1 MARLSPFHVALL
13 LVLATAT
20 AQYAEDDS
28 SEEATSTDCP
38 KEAARFRPLRKY
50 TYSYEAEVGSG
61 VEGAAPNRAGF
72 RLQCKVEL
80 EVPERCAFVLRVK
93 DCALHEATSTG
104 PDGRPIYS
112 QIRRSELQQSLSRF
126 ELGFRTSYGSVA
138 TLFPH
143 SDEPEAVLNVKRGII
158 AALMPPPTGEGDRDS
173 RVLPSVHGSCP
184 TEVTVTA
191 RKGIVPS
198 EVTLTRDLR
207 SCDSPVGKGA
217 TASPLALVSGLTTFA
232 TSLFASTQECT
243 YSLDS
248 RRKAVSEVTCTER
261 HMFLPFSNRGKS
273 GAVSTVK
280 QTLKMTEQAKSN
292 IRNFDVNEKNGR
304 ELTYEPQATDAAG
317 EDPQRVLSTLAEMV
331 ELGTGADNKRQAEL
345 FASLLAGLR
354 ALSNGTLFEILPR
367 LLESSS
373 SITLQSLPQCGTAP
387 CYSALLQLLRSNR
400 VPPAL
405 SGVVAYAL
413 GFHPA
418 PCTMVVRDT
427 LTLAQA
433 APTRASML
441 ALSMVVHRHFTTHK
455 QVGPELQ
462 DVAAFVRSQLGADCS
477 GDEDKTYL
485 ALKAAGNMGGALQAA
500 DGAVVDTLAA
510 CVGNTQLPLPVQIAA
525 IQALRRT
532 QLTEGTRTAL
542 LDAYRNSRAPVQR
555 RIAAYLALMSQPEP
569 ALLWDVL
576 NTLPREENKQLRSYV
591 VSHVEALR
599 TSKGPAASALREKLE
614 QVISGMELPASY
626 AYSSL
631 KYSRRM
637 SASRV
642 VRLPGAEHPVA
653 GTVQLD
659 VILEPSGFLPRSVV
673 LETSLDVLGE
683 SLDVFEIGVEGQGFE
698 APLEALFGPKGFFPN
713 SAMSAA
719 FWVDGKLP
727 EQLAAVLRKWT
738 GVNPDQRKQNID
750 LPKEMLGTMQ
760 KLMQEVNLQKLP
772 MEASAFLR
780 VMGTELGYV
789 RHSDI
794 KMLIG
799 FATMAGRGLQALP
812 KQILSALAGGVEADL
827 FVHYV
832 FMDNDVTVPTG
843 AGLPLRLASTGS
855 LVAGAKVKASM
866 RPGEARRA
874 SAAPSISLEVVSSME
889 VLLPGGVARA
899 GLHSATSLYHESALG
914 VAVQATGGEL
924 RVTLTPPQKT
934 NRLLSFGNQL
944 RLLHRQRVETLPSIE
959 ENREQWQSCRPLV
972 FGVSLCQSGAYSN
985 ASYIEAAPWFPLTG
999 ATRFEIS
1006 TEPAD
1011 GVTEY
1016 SAIAALYSQAGQ
1028 ENLQFKVQ
1036 ATGTGETKELGSI
1049 LMLDRDRH
1057 RIQWDLDLPSCPGCL
1072 RVEVGV
1078 DDESDARLNQGGYAA
1093 SFNVSYQEQREAFLL
1108 ARIRQ
1113 TVTDARSLL
1122 LQYSAGVPRLGLHG
1136 NYVARA
1142 SLGQDDRIVVNAEMT
1157 GAGPFS
1163 SASYGSEVVYDLD
1176 RVQAQLSAEA
1186 SSDPKGALEAL
1197 RDGLAYID
1205 VPSPDEYRLQ
1215 LQRTLN
1221 AMLEGRVAQT
1231 DMTLRHIVVKSL
1243 EAMDMWI
1250 KKSTNNGNWN
1260 LSQLKRLQTQ
1270 LSRGQEITV
1279 PSLSE
1284 FINIEMPHRT
1294 FVSSAVTVGYQ
1305 FNKQSWTL
1313 QIPVPMG
1320 GRMTDPV
1327 RLLPRTLRTPAL
1339 RIAPLGINVA
1349 PRQFTMQPVYLP
1361 GLGMV
1366 DSIPAFKVPE
1376 RVTLKVPLFGELSVD
1391 AKVKS
1396 NMYNWTASAHIANVV
1411 GDEEDTSEIRVR
1423 SGVTAVCPC
1432 DMLSYV
1438 FNGYTAL
1445 SQKHWSAFEIR
1456 TDNTITS
1463 QLLNLT
1469 TSYKSTA
1476 DMSEGLN
1483 VKTEFTNR
1491 VATGLLTTTANVVAS
1506 ATGDATQS
1514 SFTGELAASA
1524 ELPRGIRAKVA
1535 SSSSGTVN
1543 FQTRDHMLNGELRVD
1558 SDFHSLAA
1566 TWRSDYDG
1574 SRYSMVASNDLTV
1587 GADLKSRNRVELQSG
1602 LRADK
1607 LAVRTELAFREE
1619 NVTNVLSVMW
1629 DGRLFHMQDTLQGR
1643 LLGSSFTHASTFDAG
1658 EERASFSGQTDGL
1671 FGGVGVTS
1679 KLDAAY
1685 ATGALRLSTEN
1696 KAECARGR
1704 FDHMLTAGVTAE
1716 GLEVSVETSLVGAP
1730 GRAAYKASLVVD
1742 AAGAGGSANAV
1753 VTSGRVMLETTAEG
1767 SARASG
1773 LKVTTNTVGRA
1784 VGSKVQ
1790 HNAEGRLDGGG
1801 LVLVS
1806 AYSGQ
1811 ILETDSSSTVNFELN
1826 RAGLSF
1832 VTKTVASYAENKVDH
1847 GCNLKVA
1854 PWSVDLTAVDEVKVL
1869 GASFSNQVAAKA
1881 GFLTA
1886 SVSGSASGDFSGN
1899 EVRHTY
1905 KLGYADLAGSASFD
1919 TVANLNGG
1927 KLQNQLSLEFAG
1939 LAGKVGATTTC
1950 ETPALKFSNVA
1961 RGAALPYSLSYE
1973 VITDSQGSLSA
1984 YGEHMGSLSNKFFV
1998 QAEPLALV
2006 LSNEYR
2012 GSTQHEVAGGSHVS
2026 LLRHKLGAQVNPTE
2040 QSADWELT
2048 AELNDNRYVQK
2059 LEAQNDPLSVGA
2071 KLSAQSTVNLGFLDI
2086 NIQTPALMLPFLNV
2100 ARPARSY
2107 NVISSLGLDRAVI
2120 SSPQDFSVQAS
2131 VSYDKNQDVHVIS
2144 IPFVESLPALY
2155 EQLRNC
2161 IRAVLDNMR
2170 NSLTRQEIQRYYQ
2183 QYQRVLDEI
2192 PGKINNAIDQLELKN
2207 KVKHVQGQLL
2217 LALQNYDPRDF
2228 SAQELMESFRHFS
2241 RNVASWVKRV
2251 LFYPLSALDSDKVKE
2266 SIQLYIEQAVRRVK
2280 EFDREYGFT
2289 DTLMKA
2295 IEQLMDNVRNMDLS
2309 ELTSGGRYMQEKVI
2323 QALDD
2328 LKQWLQRFDVDRAAR
2343 QIQEAIRSVDVREV
2357 LARMEQVIFV
2367 EMQKKMEKIASYLE
2381 NFMTTYRVREMVQN
2395 GKKNLMQFVENYEV
2409 SENLNIIR
2417 DTLVGLDSEYQLSA
2431 KAQRMVRDMKAIDL
2445 KGYLEK
2451 LSQAV
2456 NSISQKLTSMDYPAF
2471 IKSLNE
2477 LLKVALEHVESFDY
2491 NQFVVTAN
2499 LWLREQTAMV
2509 NNKLQEFN
2517 IPERV
2522 QQLRERVNT
2531 VSSYLSGYMQSFSM
2545 RDVEAYV
2552 TDCVSALFEK
2562 PAVRQVA
2569 NWVLEYVEYVRLRME
2584 ETDIQAEMQKFWKG
2598 ATASISDVARSIA
2611 EFDINAAVTD
2621 AVEQLNTLAV
2631 SLDIQEVI
2639 QKILRYLE
2647 EGFIIPRFKLFG
2659 HVFHRTEVSLR
2670 ALRRMQISTY
2680 IYTPPLF
2687 VPFTSLYL
2695 SPDLIDL
2702 KTLSSIEMP
2711 TRISLPAFTFLG
2723 KFHVEPITIDFQK
2736 IKQQIIEFLDK
2747 IRNMDMAT
2755 VHRAIQDSTAQMGE
2769 LTLNDIPFEKYL
2781 VVPEFRFPEISMPE
2795 FNLPQLNLDDI
2806 KFIKMPE
2813 FQLPRIPHEMQ
2824 LPALGK
2830 LNANL
2835 KVMSPFYTLTATA
2848 GLHNSTEVYGSPA
2861 LRSFANAQATSTSS
2875 LLAFAVSTEARLSA
2889 PRLQRLELSANA
2901 KLTHDLCG
2909 LTHSSDVTVDRSGA
2923 TAQFNTQ
2930 ASAKSA
2936 PYTGEANSVVTFTLN
2951 RAVTWEA
2958 TGSYRHV
2965 LDVPAADTAG
2975 SMNVRSTAKL
2985 MVQGTKLEADVV
2997 TTGEAQGTVYGASH
3011 EGTHKAE
3018 ARLRVDGAV
3027 LLLSGKVDSVEKFGS
3042 LKHEATLEVVPFDRV
3057 VYAHNGDTVLT
3068 GVGRGSVQVNAK
3080 VQGLRVDVTVRH
3092 SAVGTKL
3099 TSGKMTSAT
3108 TFHAEPFQLL
3118 LTSNTL
3124 GGGKLQLPLR
3134 LTAKVEVVNNFTV
3147 SLAPDAQH
3155 ADWTFGSDFNQYRYL
3170 HDASVD
3176 NNAERAGARISVSG
3190 NANLEFLR
3198 KEVSLPSVLLPYT
3211 NYRTPEVRNFQI
3223 WERTGLGALLRTP
3236 QQTLNVTAQLQYAK
3250 NKEWHTV
3257 RLPFVPALHYAVE
3270 RSRHVANAA
3279 FERYRDATLQWAREA
3294 YDETRA
3300 MGADNV
3306 PKRFTVPGFTV
3317 PLLNMEVSPYTVE
3330 LPDMSILVAQSYRT
3344 PRVYLP
3350 LVGYRVPSYEL
3361 SLPRVNLPP
3370 MKIPGALRR
3379 LSLPE
3384 ISLRTLPTALHLP
3397 AMGNLTYDF
3406 TFRCSAIAVAINSG
3420 VYNQSDIVAKLSASS
3435 ASEHTIL
3442 NGELSAAATLSRKRG
3457 IKLSTVLAL
3466 SHRAAQVS
3474 HSGVAVVNK
3483 RVGELTS
3490 DTAVKV
3496 DMPYLRVDFKQAV
3509 NASTRQRPH
3518 VRVRHVLSY
3527 KVTALELEA
3536 DLSGRLEHNG
3546 TAEVAWLSL
3555 SLDSNFAGATQFKQS
3570 SSANAFSCKLDNMA
3584 NLYVDQRGVRSALRN
3599 EAQSKASH
3607 ASGLAWDVSG
3617 KQEADLEMSPLRLYA
3632 IAKHMGRN
3640 QLRGAGAFSTQG
3652 TQTTEAR
3659 LEFVQWELK
3668 GLAKGEAS
3676 QGSSLM
3682 PKAASKQSLSL
3693 AVSAEKQQVAWTG
3706 EAQLGSVAYAH
3717 EAALSNERARARCS
3731 FDASLQGH
3739 AAFLKGV
3746 MLPVYGRSLWDV
3758 LKMDV
3763 TTKTRDVQVLRAAS
3777 SVEYT
3782 KNLNGYVLA
3791 LPVMSEGNGYKVSI
3805 PEIRLRVPEFV
3816 KQIPAAIQAV
3826 LRDVFDSVVAGPPMF
3841 INIPAFRVPFIE
3853 MSLGPYTIDI
3863 DNLAALF
3870 DFPEEF
3876 TVPTFRVPLFD
3887 VYVPA
3892 YTVRLWDI
3900 TLPTVFVTQ
3909 SFRVPF
3915 TSIVVPPYRV
3925 DLRNIQVPKMLRVP
3939 SFAFELPALPR
3950 IPMPQLDVTLEYV
3963 AMEDYKV
3970 PYFQLIVP
3978 AFRVEIQSFT
3988 LPKELKIPAFS
3999 FLGLDSPNYVLRLD
4013 DVFSYVANFELP
4025 TLTLPAVSMEVPALR
4040 LALPT
4045 AVTLPAFGSLVGSAK
4060 VQSPVYNVTCS
4071 YSSFA
4076 GEDPDALLIIDATAS
4091 STLRFLEFD
4100 VDVISKISPKED
4112 GSEMRTQASLSHPEL
4127 TVELL
4132 EVLTFSDSETSEMY
4146 EATIDVLS
4154 PSLTDAS
4161 MRLSYGNAR
4170 ARMSMSS
4177 PSLGFLGFVA
4187 ERQSPQVLSA
4197 QVYARDTASPESDV
4211 QLALLTLSLNTPD
4224 ILGVESHWKGGM
4236 AHDAAS
4242 LVRRSAPRAARSLY
4256 SIVDK
4261 YHTEHLGLT
4270 LEEFPSRAQESL
4282 DASKENLRSAI
4293 LRAREAVEPIPDRLR
4308 SLIQELLG
4316 KVGVFA
4322 EQMQLN
4328 LVTAIRNIQE
4338 GIRPSLRQ
4346 LAKRASDLVVRIDV
4360 GLKDGFEKA
4369 SEALEVFAKWL
4380 KQTRLQ
4386 IASSNKYYTV
4396 ERLFSSALQV
4406 TTEAGEAILE
4416 ALRVAYHNLYLQLN
4430 QLEFRE
4436 PFTGQL
4442 VKGSDLTAAL
4452 DSSIGYAADRAALA
4466 YQSLD
4471 VKAAYRDAYSKAS
4484 SLADDAKRAYSS
4496 AVNYDYAAGASRA
4509 MLSLRD
4515 TEQLRY
4521 IHHMTQEF
4529 FVVIGD
4535 AVKVAL
4541 DELNRYYNAIVET
4554 ARAIQRKYLEG
4565 TALDLNLKYWEVEG
4579 RAVALVRTVL
4589 DYFRQMG
4596 PKYYQDGLSLVQKLA
4611 FELSEVASAVNLDRP
4626 EKMGAKAME
4635 LSAHAKRAVE
4645 RFVVAIT
4652 AKLGEVSASAGDRV
4666 VRLSAEARERI
4677 REAYERFAESY
4688 DGLMERASRAL
4699 DSSLE
4704 RYAGLA
4710 RSLVEFLRRLPRAVS
4725 GALADYA
4732 VVRPGRLSLRLPQ
4745 GVVSWRS
4752 FDELPRLRDEAMSG
4766 INSTVAIGRQIINER
4781 LAQTRALISANL
4793 AVLEKT
4799 MEDAIP
4805 KLRQGVN
4812 DAKAI
4817 VDNALWFA
4825 MDPTVYIGLPT
4836 LDDFPPFKA
4845 SAMVFADG
4853 DYMVTFDG
4861 RVVETP
4867 QLPGGRCAFL
4877 LAHDFLDQNFTLVKL
4892 QGLIAL
4898 RLPTT
4903 VLYMTS
4909 AGAVSVDTPS
4919 NKINIPYVDGS
4930 SGVSVTREGDLVLVE
4945 TSAGAS
4951 VRIDTVRRT
4960 FLFELSGWYH
4970 GRTLGLL
4977 GTNDHEPTTDMM
4989 ISNGFQA
4996 SDTAA
5001 FFSSWEMTGASE
5013 CASVRVVPSS
5023 RRQLSS
5029 PRCKHLL
5036 DKMNTSS
5043 PFNPCFKEL
5052 DPSEFLSLCQKG
5064 SDICPTSTA
5073 YRMLC
5078 EQKGIDLS
5086 NPDDCARCNRKRLQ
5100 DLWMVN
5106 GAPSA
5111 DVLFVIDQSNKLQ
5124 QAKVKG
5130 LLQAVDESF
5139 SAQGIKDARYGL
5151 VTFGGRDSDGRPQV
5165 NAVRGEVW
5173 TSATNMKRA
5182 LSGMEFTGASGTP
5195 AYDALVAAAGYDFQ
5209 PEAARLV
5216 VLVAEFDQVASF
5228 LSSVDLANVD
5238 HLLKSNGV
5246 VLSVLSDYRALRKS
5260 GGAKSALVGLT
5271 GDGQPISGKGGPW
5284 AGGDDEVVPLP
5295 RGDYVKLVRST
5306 NGAVFSVD
5314 ALRTDVDATA
5324 VGQAI
5329 AGYAGRNVAQ
5339 RKECSCVRNEHG
5351 RGKVQCRYAS

>member
-1 MARLSPFHVALL
+1 
-13 LVLATAT
+13 
-20 AQYAEDDS
+20 D
-28 SEEATSTDCP
+28 
-38 KEAARFRPLRKY
+38 
-50 TYSYEAEVGSG
+50 
-61 VEGAAPNRAGF
+61 
-72 RLQCKVEL
+72 
-80 EVPERCAFVLRVK
+80 
-93 DCALHEATSTG
+93 
-104 PDGRPIYS
+104 
-112 QIRRSELQQSLSRF
+112 
-126 ELGFRTSYGSVA
+126 
-138 TLFPH
+138 
-143 SDEPEAVLNVKRGII
+143 
-158 AALMPPPTGEGDRDS
+158 
-173 RVLPSVHGSCP
+173 
-184 TEVTVTA
+184 
-191 RKGIVPS
+191 
-198 EVTLTRDLR
+198 
-207 SCDSPVGKGA
+207 
-217 TASPLALVSGLTTFA
+217 
-232 TSLFASTQECT
+232 
-243 YSLDS
+243 
-248 RRKAVSEVTCTER
+248 
-261 HMFLPFSNRGKS
+261 
-273 GAVSTVK
+273 
-280 QTLKMTEQAKSN
+280 
-292 IRNFDVNEKNGR
+292 
-304 ELTYEPQATDAAG
+304 
-317 EDPQRVLSTLAEMV
+317 
-331 ELGTGADNKRQAEL
+331 
-345 FASLLAGLR
+345 
-354 ALSNGTLFEILPR
+354 
-367 LLESSS
+367 
-373 SITLQSLPQCGTAP
+373 
-387 CYSALLQLLRSNR
+387 
-400 VPPAL
+400 
-405 SGVVAYAL
+405 
-413 GFHPA
+413 
-418 PCTMVVRDT
+418 
-427 LTLAQA
+427 
-433 APTRASML
+433 
-441 ALSMVVHRHFTTHK
+441 
-455 QVGPELQ
+455 
-462 DVAAFVRSQLGADCS
+462 
-477 GDEDKTYL
+477 
-485 ALKAAGNMGGALQAA
+485 
-500 DGAVVDTLAA
+500 
-510 CVGNTQLPLPVQIAA
+510 
-525 IQALRRT
+525 
-532 QLTEGTRTAL
+532 
-542 LDAYRNSRAPVQR
+542 
-555 RIAAYLALMSQPEP
+555 
-569 ALLWDVL
+569 
-576 NTLPREENKQLRSYV
+576 
-591 VSHVEALR
+591 
-599 TSKGPAASALREKLE
+599 
-614 QVISGMELPASY
+614 
-626 AYSSL
+626 
-631 KYSRRM
+631 
-637 SASRV
+637 
-642 VRLPGAEHPVA
+642 
-653 GTVQLD
+653 
-659 VILEPSGFLPRSVV
+659 
-673 LETSLDVLGE
+673 
-683 SLDVFEIGVEGQGFE
+683 
-698 APLEALFGPKGFFPN
+698 
-713 SAMSAA
+713 
-719 FWVDGKLP
+719 
-727 EQLAAVLRKWT
+727 
-738 GVNPDQRKQNID
+738 
-750 LPKEMLGTMQ
+750 
-760 KLMQEVNLQKLP
+760 
-772 MEASAFLR
+772 
-780 VMGTELGYV
+780 
-789 RHSDI
+789 
-794 KMLIG
+794 
-799 FATMAGRGLQALP
+799 
-812 KQILSALAGGVEADL
+812 
-827 FVHYV
+827 
-832 FMDNDVTVPTG
+832 
-843 AGLPLRLASTGS
+843 
-855 LVAGAKVKASM
+855 
-866 RPGEARRA
+866 
-874 SAAPSISLEVVSSME
+874 
-889 VLLPGGVARA
+889 
-899 GLHSATSLYHESALG
+899 
-914 VAVQATGGEL
+914 
-924 RVTLTPPQKT
+924 
-934 NRLLSFGNQL
+934 
-944 RLLHRQRVETLPSIE
+944 
-959 ENREQWQSCRPLV
+959 REQWQSCRPLL

-1016 SAIAALYSQAGQ
+1016 SAIAEIYSRAGQ

-1108 ARIRQ
+1108 ARIRRAGGPVKPSPLSLSSAVPRARRQ

-1122 LQYSAGVPRLGLHG
+1122 LQYSAGVPRLDLHG

-1142 SLGQDDRIVVNAEMT
+1142 LLGQDDRIVVNAEMT
-1157 GAGPFS
+1157 GSGPFS
-1163 SASYGSEVVYDLD
+1163 SASYGSEVVYD
-1176 RVQAQLSAEA
+1176 
-1186 SSDPKGALEAL
+1186 
-1197 RDGLAYID
+1197 
-1205 VPSPDEYRLQ
+1205 EYRLQ
-1215 LQRTLN
+1215 LQRALN

-1231 DMTLRHIVVKSL
+1231 DMTLRHIVVKGL
-1243 EAMDMWI
+1243 EAMDLWI

-1260 LSQLKRLQTQ
+1260 LSQLQRLQTQ
-1270 LSRGQEITV
+1270 LSRGQEITI

-1305 FNKQSWTL
+1305 FNKRSWTL

-1320 GRMTDPV
+1320 GRVTEPV

-1339 RIAPLGINVA
+1339 SIAPLGINVA
-1349 PRQFTMQPVYLP
+1349 PRQFT
-1361 GLGMV
+1361 MV

-1376 RVTLKVPLFGELSVD
+1376 RVTLKVPLFGELSID

-1396 NMYNWTASAHIANVV
+1396 NVYNWTAS
-1411 GDEEDTSEIRVR
+1411 
-1423 SGVTAVCPC
+1423 
-1432 DMLSYV
+1432 
-1438 FNGYTAL
+1438 YTAL
-1445 SQKHWSAFEIR
+1445 SHKHWSTFEIR

-1476 DMSEGLN
+1476 DVSEGLN

-1514 SFTGELAASA
+1514 SFAGELAASA

-1543 FQTRDHMLNGELRVD
+1543 FRTRNHMLNGELRVD

-1566 TWRSDYDG
+1566 TWRSDNDG

-1587 GADLKSRNRVELQSG
+1587 GAGLVSRNRIELQSG
-1602 LRADK
+1602 LRTDN

-1629 DGRLFHMQDTLQGR
+1629 DGRLFRMQDTLQGR
-1643 LLGSSFTHASTFDAG
+1643 LLG
-1658 EERASFSGQTDGL
+1658 
-1671 FGGVGVTS
+1671 VGVTS
-1679 KLDAAY
+1679 KLNAAY
-1685 ATGALRLSTEN
+1685 ATGALRLSAEN
-1696 KAECARGR
+1696 RAECARGR

-1716 GLEVSVETSLVGAP
+1716 GLEVSVETNLAGAP

-1742 AAGAGGSANAV
+1742 AAGAGGSANAA
-1753 VTSGRVMLETTAEG
+1753 VTYGRVVLETSAEG

-1773 LKVTTNTVGRA
+1773 LKVTANTVGRA
-1784 VGSKVQ
+1784 EGSKVQ

-1801 LVLVS
+1801 LALVS

-1854 PWSVDLTAVDEVKVL
+1854 PWSVDFTAADEVKVL
-1869 GASFSNQVAAKA
+1869 GASFSNQLAAKA

-1886 SVSGSASGDFSGN
+1886 SVSGSASGDFLGN

-1961 RGAALPYSLSYE
+1961 RGAALPYSLSLE

-1984 YGEHMGSLSNKFFV
+1984 YGEHMGSLSNKFFL

-2012 GSTQHEVAGGSHVS
+2012 GSTQHDVAGGSHAS
-2026 LLRHKLGAQVNPTE
+2026 ALRHKLGAQVNPTE
-2040 QSADWELT
+2040 QSVGWELT

-2071 KLSAQSTVNLGFLDI
+2071 KLSAQSTVNLGFLDV
-2086 NIQTPALMLPFLNV
+2086 NFQTPALTLPFLNV
-2100 ARPARSY
+2100 ARPVRSY
-2107 NVISSLGLDRAVI
+2107 NVISSLGLDRAVV

-2155 EQLRNC
+2155 AQLRHY
-2161 IRAVLDNMR
+2161 IRSVLDNMR
-2170 NSLTRQEIQRYYQ
+2170 YSLTRQEIQRYYQ
-2183 QYQRVLDEI
+2183 QYQRVLDEM

-2217 LALQNYDPRDF
+2217 LALQNYDPRDL
-2228 SAQELMESFRHFS
+2228 SAQELMENFRHFS
-2241 RNVASWVKRV
+2241 KNVAI
-2251 LFYPLSALDSDKVKE
+2251 LGQYPLSALDSDKVKE
-2266 SIQLYIEQAVRRVK
+2266 SVQLYIEQAVRRAK

-2309 ELTSGGRYMQEKVI
+2309 ELTSGNRYVQEKVI

-2328 LKQWLQRFDVDRAAR
+2328 LKQWLQRFDVDRVAR

-2357 LARMEQVIFV
+2357 LGRMEQVIFV
-2367 EMQKKMEKIASYLE
+2367 EMQKIMEKIASYLE

-2417 DTLVGLDSEYQLSA
+2417 DTLVGLDLEYQFSA
-2431 KAQRMVRDMKAIDL
+2431 KAQRMMRDMKAIDL

-2456 NSISQKLTSMDYPAF
+2456 NSISQKLMSMDYPAF

-2477 LLKVALEHVESFDY
+2477 LLKVALEHVENFDY

-2499 LWLREQTAMV
+2499 LWLQEQTAMV

-2531 VSSYLSGYMQSFSM
+2531 VSLNLFSYMQSFSM

-2552 TDCVSALFEK
+2552 SDWVSALFEI

-2569 NWVLEYVEYVRLRME
+2569 NRVLEYVEYIRLRME

-2598 ATASISDVARSIA
+2598 ATASISDVARSVA

-2621 AVEQLNTLAV
+2621 AVEQLNAMAA

-2647 EGFIIPRFKLFG
+2647 EGVIIPRFKLFG

-2680 IYTPPLF
+2680 IYTPPLI

-2695 SPDLIDL
+2695 PPDLVDL

-2781 VVPEFRFPEISMPE
+2781 VVPEFRFPEIRMPE
-2795 FNLPQLNLDDI
+2795 FNLPQLNLDDV

-2813 FQLPRIPHEMQ
+2813 FQLPRIPHETR

-2861 LRSFANAQATSTSS
+2861 LRSFANAQATSMSS

-2930 ASAKSA
+2930 ASVKSA
-2936 PYTGEANSVVTFTLN
+2936 PYTGEASSAVTFTLN

-2965 LDVPAADTAG
+2965 LDVPAAGTAG

-2985 MVQGTKLEADVV
+2985 IAQGAKLEADVV
-2997 TTGEAQGTVYGASH
+2997 TTGEAQGMVYGTSH
-3011 EGTHKAE
+3011 EGMHKTE

-3042 LKHEATLEVVPFDRV
+3042 LKHEATLEVAPFDRV
-3057 VYAHNGDTVLT
+3057 VYAHSGDTALT
-3068 GVGRGSVQVNAK
+3068 GLGRGSVQVNAK

-3134 LTAKVEVVNNFTV
+3134 LSAKVEVVNNFTV
-3147 SLAPDAQH
+3147 SLAPNAQH
-3155 ADWTFGSDFNQYRYL
+3155 ADWTFGGDFNQYRYL
-3170 HDASVD
+3170 HDVSVD
-3176 NNAERAGARISVSG
+3176 NNAERAGARISMSG

-3211 NYRTPEVRNFQI
+3211 NYRTPEVRDFRI
-3223 WERTGLGALLRTP
+3223 WEHTGLGALLRTP

-3250 NKEWHTV
+3250 NKEWHAV
-3257 RLPFVPALHYAVE
+3257 RLPVVPALHYAAE
-3270 RSRHVANAA
+3270 RYRHVANAA

-3294 YDETRA
+3294 YDDTRA
-3300 MGADNV
+3300 MGADNL

-3330 LPDMSILVAQSYRT
+3330 LPDTSILVAQSYRT

-3350 LVGYRVPSYEL
+3350 LVGYRVPSFEL

-3384 ISLRTLPTALHLP
+3384 ISLRALPTALYLP

-3420 VYNQSDIVAKLSASS
+3420 VYNQSDIVGKLSASS

-3457 IKLSTVLAL
+3457 VKLSTALAL

-3490 DTAVKV
+3490 DTTVKV

-3509 NASTRQRPH
+3509 NASTRLRPH

-3546 TAEVAWLSL
+3546 TAEVAWPSL

-3584 NLYVDQRGVRSALRN
+3584 NLYMDQRGVRSALRN

-3607 ASGLAWDVSG
+3607 ASGLAWDING

-3632 IAKHMGRN
+3632 IDKHMGRN
-3640 QLRGAGAFSTQG
+3640 QLRGAGVFSTQG
-3652 TQTTEAR
+3652 TQSTEAR

-3676 QGSSLM
+3676 QGSSLT

-3693 AVSAEKQQVAWTG
+3693 AVSTEKQQLAWTG

-3731 FDASLQGH
+3731 VDVSLQGH

-3746 MLPVYGRSLWDV
+3746 VLPVYGRSLWDV

-3763 TTKTRDVQVLRAAS
+3763 TTKARDVQVLRAAS

-3782 KNLNGYVLA
+3782 KNPNGYVLA
-3791 LPVMSEGNGYKVSI
+3791 LPVMSEGNGYRVSI
-3805 PEIRLRVPEFV
+3805 PEIRLRVP
-3816 KQIPAAIQAV
+3816 
-3826 LRDVFDSVVAGPPMF
+3826 D
-3841 INIPAFRVPFIE
+3841 
-3853 MSLGPYTIDI
+3853 
-3863 DNLAALF
+3863 
-3870 DFPEEF
+3870 
-3876 TVPTFRVPLFD
+3876 
-3887 VYVPA
+3887 
-3892 YTVRLWDI
+3892 
-3900 TLPTVFVTQ
+3900 TVFMTQ

-3915 TSIVVPPYRV
+3915 TSIVVSPYII

-3939 SFAFELPALPR
+3939 SFAFELPALPK

-3963 AMEDYKV
+3963 TMAEDYTV
-3970 PYFQLIVP
+3970 PFFQLIVP
-3978 AFRVEIQSFT
+3978 AFRVEVPSFT
-3988 LPKELKIPAFS
+3988 LPKELNIPAFS
-3999 FLGLDSPNYVLRLD
+3999 FLGLDSPRYVLRLD

-4025 TLTLPAVSMEVPALR
+4025 TFTLPAVSVEVPALR

-4071 YSSFA
+4071 YSSFG

-4100 VDVISKISPKED
+4100 VDVKSKISPKED
-4112 GSEMRTQASLSHPEL
+4112 GREMRTQASLSHPEL
-4127 TVELL
+4127 TVEFL
-4132 EVLTFSDSETSEMY
+4132 EVLTFSDSDTSEMY
-4146 EATIDVLS
+4146 EATIDLLS

-4197 QVYARDTASPESDV
+4197 QVYARDTVSPSPPTASTHPPMHS
-4211 QLALLTLSLNTPD
+4211 
-4224 ILGVESHWKGGM
+4224 
-4236 AHDAAS
+4236 
-4242 LVRRSAPRAARSLY
+4242 
-4256 SIVDK
+4256 

-4293 LRAREAVEPIPDRLR
+4293 LRAREAVGPIPDRLR

-4328 LVTAIRNIQE
+4328 LVTAIRSIQE
-4338 GIRPSLRQ
+4338 GVRPLLRQ
-4346 LAKRASDLVVRIDV
+4346 LAKRASDLVARIDA

-4369 SEALEVFAKWL
+4369 SEALEVSAKWL

-4386 IASSNKYYTV
+4386 IAGSSKYYTV

-4406 TTEAGEAILE
+4406 TTEAGEAILQ
-4416 ALRVAYHNLYLQLN
+4416 ALHVAYRNLHFQLYH
-4430 QLEFRE
+4430 LEFRE
-4436 PFTGQL
+4436 PFAGQL
-4442 VKGSDLTAAL
+4442 VKGSDLLATL
-4452 DSSIGYAADRAALA
+4452 ESSMEYAADRAALA

-4484 SLADDAKRAYSS
+4484 SLADDTKRAYAS

-4515 TEQLRY
+4515 TEQLRH
-4521 IHHMTQEF
+4521 IHQMTQEF
-4529 FVVIGD
+4529 FVLIGD
-4535 AVKVAL
+4535 VVKATL
-4541 DELNRYYNAIVET
+4541 DELTRYFNGIVET
-4554 ARAIQRKYLEG
+4554 ARTIQRKYLEG
-4565 TALDLNLKYWEVEG
+4565 TALDLNLKYWEVEE
-4579 RAVALVRTVL
+4579 RAVALIRTVL

-4596 PKYYQDGLSLVQKLA
+4596 PKYYQDGLSLVRELA
-4611 FELSEVASAVNLDRP
+4611 NELTEVASAINLDRP

-4635 LSAHAKRAVE
+4635 LLVQAKRVVE
-4645 RFVVAIT
+4645 RFVVATT
-4652 AKLGEVSASAGDRV
+4652 AKLGEVSASTGERA

-4688 DGLMERASRAL
+4688 DGLLERASRAL

-4732 VVRPGRLSLRLPQ
+4732 VARPGRLSLRLPQ

-4752 FDELPRLRDEAMSG
+4752 FDELPRLRDEAVSG

-4793 AVLEKT
+4793 AVLEMT
-4799 MEDAIP
+4799 MADAIP

-4812 DAKAI
+4812 D
-4817 VDNALWFA
+4817 
-4825 MDPTVYIGLPT
+4825 
-4836 LDDFPPFKA
+4836 
-4845 SAMVFADG
+4845 
-4853 DYMVTFDG
+4853 
-4861 RVVETP
+4861 
-4867 QLPGGRCAFL
+4867 
-4877 LAHDFLDQNFTLVKL
+4877 
-4892 QGLIAL
+4892 
-4898 RLPTT
+4898 
-4903 VLYMTS
+4903 
-4909 AGAVSVDTPS
+4909 
-4919 NKINIPYVDGS
+4919 
-4930 SGVSVTREGDLVLVE
+4930 
-4945 TSAGAS
+4945 
-4951 VRIDTVRRT
+4951 
-4960 FLFELSGWYH
+4960 
-4970 GRTLGLL
+4970 
-4977 GTNDHEPTTDMM
+4977 
-4989 ISNGFQA
+4989 
-4996 SDTAA
+4996 
-5001 FFSSWEMTGASE
+5001 
-5013 CASVRVVPSS
+5013 
-5023 RRQLSS
+5023 
-5029 PRCKHLL
+5029 
-5036 DKMNTSS
+5036 
-5043 PFNPCFKEL
+5043 
-5052 DPSEFLSLCQKG
+5052 
-5064 SDICPTSTA
+5064 
-5073 YRMLC
+5073 
-5078 EQKGIDLS
+5078 
-5086 NPDDCARCNRKRLQ
+5086 
-5100 DLWMVN
+5100 
-5106 GAPSA
+5106 
-5111 DVLFVIDQSNKLQ
+5111 
-5124 QAKVKG
+5124 
-5130 LLQAVDESF
+5130 
-5139 SAQGIKDARYGL
+5139 
-5151 VTFGGRDSDGRPQV
+5151 
-5165 NAVRGEVW
+5165 
-5173 TSATNMKRA
+5173 
-5182 LSGMEFTGASGTP
+5182 
-5195 AYDALVAAAGYDFQ
+5195 
-5209 PEAARLV
+5209 
-5216 VLVAEFDQVASF
+5216 
-5228 LSSVDLANVD
+5228 
-5238 HLLKSNGV
+5238 
-5246 VLSVLSDYRALRKS
+5246 
-5260 GGAKSALVGLT
+5260 
-5271 GDGQPISGKGGPW
+5271 
-5284 AGGDDEVVPLP
+5284 
-5295 RGDYVKLVRST
+5295 
-5306 NGAVFSVD
+5306 
-5314 ALRTDVDATA
+5314 
-5324 VGQAI
+5324 
-5329 AGYAGRNVAQ
+5329 
-5339 RKECSCVRNEHG
+5339 
-5351 RGKVQCRYAS
+5351 